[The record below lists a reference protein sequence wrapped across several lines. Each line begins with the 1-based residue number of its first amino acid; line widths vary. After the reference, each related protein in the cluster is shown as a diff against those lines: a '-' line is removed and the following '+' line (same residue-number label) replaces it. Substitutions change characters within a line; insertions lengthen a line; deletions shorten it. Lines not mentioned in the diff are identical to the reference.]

1 VISNNGNN
9 NPTPI
14 KNSGKIERYNHDE
27 EKSNHQTISPIDTS
41 SIALVAKNT
50 FYESI
55 SNLPDDTID
64 KNNISSQ
71 QNAQFSINNL
81 VTNLLDDQFLR
92 EKHHPKINV
101 INESTLS
108 KITTPSLKVL
118 MTDRL
123 LNNQATLIILLKEK
137 CNIFCQD
144 CIIEKGIDF
153 IFDGV
158 TAVTLLPAT
167 ILRNKSNLKENI
179 KSLSKSCFK
188 FDKIWI
194 IVLEDNIELTSKELT
209 SFLYAT
215 SNFPLNMVIRYS
227 NFENVHNVF
236 NAIKC
241 DALTNSSLNG
251 ITSSTYHHRP
261 FLDFVPH
268 PIFSSHCYFLQSF
281 PVKSL
286 FFLFNVIYEIF

>member
-1 VISNNGNN
+1 MISNNGNN